1 MTGGGTTGG
10 RQAVFLDR
18 DGTIAY
24 YTEYCSR
31 PEEFRLLPTTGAAIR
46 LLNQAGLLVIVTT
59 NQSGIARGLFT
70 QETLDAIHQKM
81 RRELKEA
88 GARVDAI
95 YLCPHHPD
103 DGCTCRKPGIAMFQ
117 QASAELGISL
127 DDSYAV
133 GDRLLDI
140 ASGHAAGCT
149 TVLVRSG
156 HPPEPDKGV
165 LPDYE
170 AATLVEAAQWIL
182 RAPQLALRRGRP
194 RMAIR

>member
-1 MTGGGTTGG
+1 MTGGRTPQGA
-10 RQAVFLDR
+10 QAVFLDR

-59 NQSGIARGLFT
+59 NQSGVARGLFT
-70 QETLDAIHQKM
+70 RTTLDAIHEKLH
-81 RRELKEA
+81 RELRRL

-95 YLCPHHPD
+95 YVCPHHPN
-103 DGCTCRKPGIAMFQ
+103 DGCACRKPGTAMFQ
-117 QASAELGISL
+117 QASAEFGISL
-127 DDSYAV
+127 AESYVV

-140 ASGHAAGCT
+140 ASGRAAGCT

-156 HPPEPDKGV
+156 HPPEPDNGV

-182 RAPQLALRRGRP
+182 RAPRIARRRGRP